1 MDSLRTC
8 KLFGVVRAV
17 LGIKGALPLIHGPL
31 GCFYHIKYLLSLRS
45 SRSVQ
50 IVTTEMDQNDVV
62 FGAEEKLSHKIKDVD
77 KKYSPQLIVVLT
89 SCASSI
95 IGENVDMVVDEV
107 KTDVNADLICIN
119 SGGFEGTQIE
129 GYNECLSVLVS
140 LMDEPQVKEGS
151 INLVGQYRGGPDL
164 KNIKNYFKRLDID
177 LISVLTSGSTLQDI
191 KNASNAA
198 LNVSMCEASGVS
210 TCELMEKKFG
220 IPFIQEVLPLGVR
233 STSNYFQQIC
243 RALNKDYTLIGDEE
257 EVKTEINKYNKI
269 FKGKKALIVAGAT
282 RAIALVDFLTE
293 LGIYPIL
300 ICLDFEG
307 KYTDYKLQ
315 KVIKRNKIN
324 PIILNELGY
333 PDILKYA
340 KDLKPDIILGGM
352 AEIELSRELK
362 IPLLDVMHAQTVTLG
377 FNGALEVAKNIKKA
391 LKDY

>member
-17 LGIKGALPLIHGPL
+17 IGIEGALPLIHGPS

-45 SRSVQ
+45 SRYIQ
-50 IVTTEMDQNDVV
+50 ILTTEMDQNDVV
-62 FGAEEKLSHKIKDVD
+62 FGAEEKLSQRIKDAD

-95 IGENVDMVVDEV
+95 IGENVSKIIDDV
-107 KTDVNADLICIN
+107 KDDLNADVICIN
-119 SGGFEGTQIE
+119 SGGFEGNQIE
-129 GYNECLSVLVS
+129 GYKECLSVLVG

-164 KNIKNYFKRLDID
+164 KNIKNYLERLGIY
-177 LISVLTSGSTLQDI
+177 LNSVLTSGSTLQEI

-210 TCELMEKKFG
+210 TCELMKKKFG
-220 IPFIQEVLPLGVR
+220 TPFIQEVLPLGVR
-233 STSNYFQQIC
+233 NTSNYFQQIC
-243 RALNKDYTLIGDEE
+243 KALNKDYTLIKDENE
-257 EVKTEINKYNKI
+257 AKNEINKYNRFLNGNKV
-269 FKGKKALIVAGAT
+269 LIVAGAT
-282 RAIALVDFLTE
+282 RAIALVDFLSE
-293 LGIYPIL
+293 LGMQPIL

-307 KYTDYKLQ
+307 ICTDYKLR
-315 KVIKRNKIN
+315 KVVKRNNLN
-324 PIILNELGY
+324 PIILKEPEY

-352 AEIELSRELK
+352 AEIGLSKELK
-362 IPLLDVMHAQTVTLG
+362 IPLIDVMHAQKVTLG
-377 FNGALEVAKNIKKA
+377 FNGAIEIAKNIKET
-391 LKDY
+391 LKDN